1 MHNGFLIKEINEKK
15 SWKIFF
21 GILFSVQKGNHN
33 YDLQKS
39 SKDRP
44 ANSISEGNM
53 AGNKRRKK
61 SIKKTNSSKKTE
73 RILINIIQAQFV
85 P

>member
-39 SKDRP
+39 SKDR
-44 ANSISEGNM
+44 ISEGNM

-61 SIKKTNSSKKTE
+61 SIKKTNSSKKN
-73 RILINIIQAQFV
+73 RKDINKHNTGPICT
-85 P
+85 